1 MEQMQI
7 ELPRPPA
14 PARAGATVCSLRS
27 IVTEYLRLLLSVC
40 FGFVML
46 LAAPARAGLFDDDE
60 ARKRIEQLRSE
71 VNELT
76 QRAETVSRNQLDFA
90 NQAEALRTD
99 IAKLRGD
106 IEVIRYELDTTQKRQ
121 KDFYLD
127 LDNRLRKFEQPGAQ
141 PGANSSANASSA
153 TTASEASAASPA
165 ADPAA
170 ETARYETALGQL
182 KAGKFKEAAAG
193 FAGFIGTWPKS
204 SLLPAAYY
212 WGGYAQARARNHAK
226 AVELFA
232 HFAATWPNDER
243 APNALEAEIVS
254 LEALKEVKRAR
265 ATLEQL
271 AAKYPASD
279 AGKRAR
285 ARLKKK

>member
-1 MEQMQI
+1 MRQ
-7 ELPRPPA
+7 
-14 PARAGATVCSLRS
+14 
-27 IVTEYLRLLLSVC
+27 RLLPSLC
-40 FGFVML
+40 LLACL

-76 QRAETVSRNQLDFA
+76 QRAETVNRNQLDFA
-90 NQAEALRTD
+90 NQAEALRAD
-99 IAKLRGD
+99 IARLRGD
-106 IEVIRYELDTTQKRQ
+106 IEVIRNELETTQKRQ

-127 LDNRLRKFEQPGAQ
+127 LDNRLRKFEQPGAADA
-141 PGANSSANASSA
+141 PAD
-153 TTASEASAASPA
+153 ASAATAAGVSPT

-170 ETARYETALGQL
+170 ETARYEAALGQL

-193 FAGFIGTWPKS
+193 FASFIGTWPKS
-204 SLLPAAYY
+204 NLLPAAYY
-212 WGGYAQARARNHAK
+212 WGGYAQAQARNHAK

-243 APNALEAEIVS
+243 APNALEAEIAS

>member
-1 MEQMQI
+1 MRQ
-7 ELPRPPA
+7 
-14 PARAGATVCSLRS
+14 
-27 IVTEYLRLLLSVC
+27 RLLLC
-40 FGFVML
+40 LLAGL

-76 QRAETVSRNQLDFA
+76 RRAETVNRNQLDFA
-90 NQAEALRTD
+90 NQAEALRAD

-106 IEVIRYELDTTQKRQ
+106 IEVIRYELDAAQKRQ

-127 LDNRLRKFEQPGAQ
+127 LDNRLRKFEQPGAES
-141 PGANSSANASSA
+141 GANASA
-153 TTASEASAASPA
+153 ETAASEAAAANPA
-165 ADPAA
+165 ADPGA
-170 ETARYETALGQL
+170 ETARYEAALGQL

-193 FAGFIGTWPKS
+193 FASFIGTWPKS

-212 WGGYAQARARNHAK
+212 WGGYAQAQARNHAK

-243 APNALEAEIVS
+243 APNALEAEIAS
-254 LEALKEVKRAR
+254 LEALKDIKRAR
-265 ATLEQL
+265 AALEQL
-271 AAKYPASD
+271 AARYPASD